1 MSNIFVSH
9 YKLQEKFKK
18 IIRLIANI
26 YKYKVDNIILPNSSL
41 CMPLKQDVH
50 VQFFQFNFKIILKRK
65 QSFYLMSINFSLWD
79 TF

>member
-1 MSNIFVSH
+1 MSNIFVPH

-50 VQFFQFNFKIILKRK
+50 VQFF
-65 QSFYLMSINFSLWD
+65 
-79 TF
+79 